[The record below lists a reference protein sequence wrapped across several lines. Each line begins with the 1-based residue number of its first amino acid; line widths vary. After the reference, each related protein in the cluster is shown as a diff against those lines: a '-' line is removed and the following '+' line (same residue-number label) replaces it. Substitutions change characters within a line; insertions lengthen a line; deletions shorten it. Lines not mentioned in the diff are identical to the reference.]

1 MTNADRLA
9 AAWGDAVATM
19 IQLEPRLVRATL
31 ETVAAYV
38 DALDPD
44 LALLL
49 RLLEV
54 HDYFRAAGYPD
65 ARLFLLPLLAP
76 EHTRR
81 ELAATALALFEADR
95 TFYGDDAEKLRE
107 LEQAIAALA

>member
-44 LALLL
+44 LALAL
-49 RLLEV
+49 RLLETYE
-54 HDYFRAAGYPD
+54 YFHAAGYPD

-76 EHTRR
+76 DSTRR
-81 ELAATALALFEADR
+81 ELAATCVALFEAER
-95 TFYGDDAEKLRE
+95 TFYGDDAEQLRA
-107 LEQAIAALA
+107 LEQAIEAVE

>member
-49 RLLEV
+49 RLLETYE
-54 HDYFRAAGYPD
+54 YFRAAGYPD

-76 EHTRR
+76 DSTRR
-81 ELAATALALFEADR
+81 ELAATCVALFESGR
-95 TFYGDDAEKLRE
+95 TFFGHDAEKLRE
-107 LEQAIAALA
+107 LEQAIEAVE